1 MKYIS
6 FLIKPASSLCNLRCR
21 YCFYYDVAN
30 NREIKSHNIMQEDTI
45 KALVD
50 KALGLDDDAQITFA
64 FQGGE
69 PTVAGIEYFK
79 YFTSYVDSHKTSQT
93 IYYAIQTN
101 TTLIDDSWCELFK
114 KYNFLVGVSL
124 DGFED
129 LHDFFRKDVNLDG
142 TFDKVMR
149 NIKLL
154 EEYKIDFNI
163 LTVLTSK
170 LAKYPKELFS
180 FYLKNKFKYIQL
192 IPCLPGLKENENL
205 YSLKPHEFSDFYKIF
220 FDEWLKELKNG
231 NYISINLFDN
241 LIQLF
246 NGIRPSQ
253 CGILGYCLMQFVV
266 EANGDVYPCD
276 FYVLDE
282 YLSGNIKKDS
292 LVEMLKS
299 KNTQKFLNESRRE
312 CKECDNCKFK
322 KICNKNCKRLNITY
336 FDDEYCGYKDFLEYA
351 FYNLQNNL
359 QNVARYFK
367 VGYYTKH
374 I

>member
-6 FLIKPASSLCNLRCR
+6 FLIKPASSLCNLRCK

-30 NREIKSHNIMQEDTI
+30 NREIKSHNIMQEDTTQ
-45 KALVD
+45 ALVD
-50 KALGLDDDAQITFA
+50 KALGLGNDAQITFA

-69 PTVAGIEYFK
+69 PTVAGIEYFE
-79 YFTSYVDSHKTSQT
+79 YFTSYVDSHKTNQT

-101 TTLIDDSWCELFK
+101 ATLVDDKWCELFK

-124 DGFED
+124 DGCKD
-129 LHDFFRKDVNLDG
+129 LHNYFRKDVNLDG
-142 TFDKVMR
+142 TFDKVMD

-154 EEYKIDFNI
+154 EKYEIDFNV

-170 LAKYPKELFS
+170 LANYPKELFS
-180 FYLKNKFKYIQL
+180 FYMDNKFKYIQL

-205 YSLKPHEFSDFYKIF
+205 YSLKPKEFSNFYKIF
-220 FDEWLKELKNG
+220 FDEWLKELKKG
-231 NYISINLFDN
+231 KYISINLFDN

-292 LVEMLKS
+292 LVELLKS

-312 CKECDNCKFK
+312 CKECANCKFI

-336 FDDEYCGYKDFLEYA
+336 FNDEYCGYKDFLEYA
-351 FYNLQNNL
+351 FYHLQNAWKYL
-359 QNVARYFK
+359 K
-367 VGYYTKH
+367 SLH
-374 I
+374 

>member
-1 MKYIS
+1 M
-6 FLIKPASSLCNLRCR
+6 
-21 YCFYYDVAN
+21 
-30 NREIKSHNIMQEDTI
+30 
-45 KALVD
+45 
-50 KALGLDDDAQITFA
+50 
-64 FQGGE
+64 
-69 PTVAGIEYFK
+69 
-79 YFTSYVDSHKTSQT
+79 
-93 IYYAIQTN
+93 
-101 TTLIDDSWCELFK
+101 
-114 KYNFLVGVSL
+114 
-124 DGFED
+124 
-129 LHDFFRKDVNLDG
+129 
-142 TFDKVMR
+142 
-149 NIKLL
+149 
-154 EEYKIDFNI
+154 
-163 LTVLTSK
+163 
-170 LAKYPKELFS
+170 
-180 FYLKNKFKYIQL
+180 
-192 IPCLPGLKENENL
+192 
-205 YSLKPHEFSDFYKIF
+205 
-220 FDEWLKELKNG
+220 
-231 NYISINLFDN
+231 
-241 LIQLF
+241 F